1 VKYLLDTEVWLW
13 MQAHPDRI
21 GHHTLS
27 LITDEQNELL
37 LSAAS
42 GWEIARK
49 FRRGSLH
56 LYDSP
61 DRYVP
66 DRILTSGVEGL
77 PIEHSHALRVTRL
90 DNHHNDPI
98 DRLLIAQATIEQA
111 TLISAD
117 RRLASYDIEFI
128 DATT

>member
-1 VKYLLDTEVWLW
+1 MKYLLDTEVWLW
-13 MQAHPDRI
+13 MQAHPERI
-21 GHHTLS
+21 GHNTMNTL
-27 LITDEQNELL
+27 TDEQNELL

-49 FRRGSLH
+49 FRSGKLH

-77 PIEHSHALRVTRL
+77 AIEHSHALRVTRL
-90 DNHHNDPI
+90 DNHHTDPI
-98 DRLLIAQATIEQA
+98 DRLLVAQATIEQA

-117 RRLASYDIEFI
+117 RRLAAYDIEFI

>member
-1 VKYLLDTEVWLW
+1 MKYLLDTEVWLW

-21 GHHTLS
+21 GHHTLGI
-27 LITDEQNELL
+27 ITDEQNDLL

-49 FRRGSLH
+49 FRNGTLRLF
-56 LYDSP
+56 DSP

-90 DNHHNDPI
+90 EDHHDDPI

-117 RRLASYDIEFI
+117 TRLAAYDVEFI

>member
-21 GHHTLS
+21 GHHTMNILA
-27 LITDEQNELL
+27 DEQNKLL

-42 GWEIARK
+42 AWEIARK
-49 FRRGSLH
+49 FRKGH
-56 LYDSP
+56 LQLFDSP

-66 DRILTSGVEGL
+66 DRLLTSGVEGL
-77 PIEHSHALRVTRL
+77 ALELSHALRVTRL
-90 DNHHNDPI
+90 DDHHADPI
-98 DRLLIAQATIEQA
+98 DRLLVAQGTIEQA

-117 RRLASYDIEFI
+117 MRLAAYDIEFI
-128 DATT
+128 DARH